1 MDTVN
6 SIKKLIRNLNN
17 KRLLNHRT
25 TASNEGFLGVS
36 APGNNEQHVNH
47 GTFTVRNIN
56 NRIVMNFLP
65 NNPINRANVKFRNK
79 GAAGAEYS
87 WKWAN
92 VVQWS
97 NWTPLN
103 SHDRGLFPNI
113 RPVAPGTPR
122 R

>member
-6 SIKKLIRNLNN
+6 SIKKLIKNLNN
-17 KRLLNHRT
+17 KRLINHQN
-25 TASNEGFLGVS
+25 TASNQGFLGVH

-47 GTFTVRNIN
+47 GTFTIRNIN
-56 NRIVMNFLP
+56 NRIVMNFHPTNP
-65 NNPINRANVKFRNK
+65 NNSTNVKFRNR

-87 WKWAN
+87 WKWPN
-92 VVQWS
+92 MVQWS